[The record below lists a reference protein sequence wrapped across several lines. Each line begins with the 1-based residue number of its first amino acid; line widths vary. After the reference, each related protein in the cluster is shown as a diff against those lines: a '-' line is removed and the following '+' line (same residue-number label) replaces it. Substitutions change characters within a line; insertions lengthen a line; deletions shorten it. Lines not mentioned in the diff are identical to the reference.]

1 MTVPEQET
9 AQALAQVA
17 TLGGMFTIRT
27 GHETGDQPLDEACAD
42 HAAVGARLTVVG
54 EAYGTNETR
63 VAASTIQY
71 GLAERLLAVL
81 VGVWSHHRVV
91 VDPAG
96 FDVGVGSRRWSL
108 VAARPRAWRVPGIPA
123 AEIVTLVTQRLTV
136 LHNTLRAHAPIAE
149 GLLWGNAA
157 TSAMLTLRGIRQ
169 PGPLARARTLVSGM
183 LDVDPLRHRL
193 TATADGKYVRR
204 SCCLYYRT
212 NDPRPCSDCPLTGS
226 TVARLRR
233 PA

>member
-1 MTVPEQET
+1 MTGAEEA
-9 AQALAQVA
+9 AQALAHVD
-17 TLGGMFTIRT
+17 TLGGMFAIRADSQP
-27 GHETGDQPLDEACAD
+27 GDQPLDEACAD
-42 HAAVGARLTVVG
+42 HAAIGARLTVVA
-54 EAYGTNETR
+54 EAYGTSETR

-81 VGVWSHHRVV
+81 VGAWSLHRIL

-96 FDVGVGSRRWSL
+96 FDVGAGSRRWSL
-108 VAARPRAWRVPGIPA
+108 AAARPRARRTHGIPA
-123 AEIVTLVTQRLTV
+123 AEIVDLVARRLTV
-136 LHNTLRAHAPIAE
+136 LHSTLRAHGPIAE

-157 TSAMLTLRGIRQ
+157 TSARLTLRGITQ
-169 PGPLARARTLVSGM
+169 PGPLARARTLVAGM

-193 TATADGKYVRR
+193 DETADGRYVRR

-212 NDPRPCSDCPLTGS
+212 NDPRPCGDCPLTGS
-226 TVARLRR
+226 TAAKLRR